1 MIKKK
6 DMQFDNIPEVASRQI
21 AHIAEVCERIKPLV
35 VIQCITY
42 NHEAFLK
49 DALEG
54 FLMQKTDFPFVAV
67 VHDDAST
74 DGTAAVLRKYAEQYP
89 DIILPIYEEEN
100 QYSKH
105 DRSVGR
111 IMNSASKAT
120 GAKYIALCEGDDYW
134 TYEYKLQKQ
143 VDFLESHPDHSLVF
157 HNAIV
162 HYEGDTTPGQNA
174 VFKGYKLN
182 ESDYQNHLLADLR
195 EGDYE
200 TIEFAK
206 NWFTP
211 TASMVF
217 TSYCIKSH
225 YYEKNLQSKDLYYAD
240 IPLVLTCVSCGKAY
254 CFNEIMS
261 CYRVHSGGA
270 SFIVNTVAM
279 SKKIKA
285 TVALMNIFD
294 EPMKSFYKKH
304 IAKDSVQ
311 AIRVLFK
318 GDVKESLSIL
328 RLCLKYNPLQTIVNL
343 LTYPFEYLI
352 KRLKKG

>member
-1 MIKKK
+1 
-6 DMQFDNIPEVASRQI
+6 MQIDTNIPEVARRQI
-21 AHIAEVCERIKPLV
+21 ERIAEVCERIKPLV
-35 VIQCITY
+35 VIRCITY

-100 QYSKH
+100 QYSK
-105 DRSVGR
+105 RNSSVGR
-111 IMNSASKAT
+111 IMNAASKAT
-120 GAKYIALCEGDDYW
+120 GAKYVAMCEGDDYW

-143 VDFLESHPDHSLVF
+143 VDFLESHPDYSMVF

-162 HYEGDTTPGQNA
+162 HYEGKMTPEQNA
-174 VFKGYKLN
+174 VFRGYKLN
-182 ESDYQNHLLADLR
+182 DGDYQNHLLANLR
-195 EGDYE
+195 EGDYDA
-200 TIEFAK
+200 IEFVK
-206 NWFTP
+206 DWFTP
-211 TASMVF
+211 TASIVF
-217 TSYCIKSH
+217 TAYCIKSH
-225 YYEKNLQSKDLYYAD
+225 YYKKILESKDLYYAD

-261 CYRVHSGGA
+261 CYRIHSGGV
-270 SFIVNTVAM
+270 SFIVHTAPM
-279 SKKIKA
+279 SKKIK
-285 TVALMNIFD
+285 VAVTLMNIFD

-318 GDVKESLSIL
+318 GNVKESLSIL

-343 LTYPFEYLI
+343 LTYPFDYL
-352 KRLKKG
+352 KRRLKRK